1 MALDDQKLQRQFSL
15 RKVLLPML
23 LGLGVVGYMF
33 YQTYEPGQLQTLK
46 QASLLWLFV
55 TFLVLLIRDFGYMY
69 RIRYVTDK
77 ALSWRQSFSVIMLW
91 EFASCALPSV
101 VGGST
106 VAAYL
111 LLKEKIPLGRSV
123 AQVMVTAMLDNM
135 YFVLAMPLVL
145 LLAGSETLPALESLG
160 DTVRYGLGTA
170 FAVSYLLV
178 TLYAFLMC
186 YALFLNPKSV
196 KRLLVRISRLRWLRR
211 WRLGIYNHAN
221 ELLISSQHLRRKE
234 PAYWWRASISTIFVW
249 TARYAIIGC
258 LIAAFT
264 HLEAHEHLLIFARNL
279 IYKIVLMMSVTPG
292 AAGVAEIA
300 FPAFFGMFLGSFTTV
315 IVLLYRLLTYYLYL
329 LLGAIVFPRWAAR
342 VFSSKSEM
350 AEQAPVVTEKQL

>member
-1 MALDDQKLQRQFSL
+1 MALNEQKLQEQFSL

-23 LGLGVVGYMF
+23 LGLGIVAYML
-33 YQTYEPGQLQTLK
+33 YRNYEPAQLQILR
-46 QASLLWLFV
+46 QASPLWLAI
-55 TFLVLLIRDFGYMY
+55 TLLVLFIRDFGYVY
-69 RIRYVTDK
+69 RIRSVTDQ

-106 VAAYL
+106 VAAFML
-111 LLKEKIPLGRSV
+111 MKERIPLGKSI
-123 AQVMVTAMLDNM
+123 AQVMVTAMLDNL
-135 YFVLAMPLVL
+135 YFVVSVPVVLVMVGHRVVPAADAVGEAIQ
-145 LLAGSETLPALESLG
+145 AGLT
-160 DTVRYGLGTA
+160 TA

-178 TLYAFLMC
+178 TVYAFLMA
-186 YALFLNPKSV
+186 YALLLNPRAV
-196 KRLLVRISRLRWLRR
+196 KRLLLRLSRSGWLRR
-211 WRLGIYNHAN
+211 WRLILFNQAN
-221 ELLISSQHLRRKE
+221 ELLIASQHLRRKG
-234 PAYWWRASISTIFVW
+234 AGYWWRAGISTAFVW

-264 HLEAHEHLLIFARNL
+264 HLDLQEHILLFSRNL

-300 FPAFFGMFLGSFTTV
+300 FPAFFGMFLGGFTTI

-329 LLGAIVFPRWAAR
+329 LMGALVFPRWASR
-342 VFSSKSEM
+342 VFSQSRTK
-350 AEQAPVVTEKQL
+350 ADQAVVPVD